1 MNHLHAGIPAQA
13 LQERQRKLGRQAQ
26 QLPPSGSRP
35 LTVSGR
41 VSGWITAKATQAL
54 AGLPGVRVED
64 EAVHITAAS
73 GQRIILKAVL
83 ERVAHVLY
91 DAGCARGWRDGHAL
105 PIERLGQPTRSPQH
119 NEVTAESLDVGCNKN
134 PNEAIRR
141 KEGHA
146 IGG

>member
-1 MNHLHAGIPAQA
+1 MVCFG
-13 LQERQRKLGRQAQ
+13 LQI
-26 QLPPSGSRP
+26 
-35 LTVSGR
+35 TDCR
-41 VSGWITAKATQAL
+41 VS
-54 AGLPGVRVED
+54 
-64 EAVHITAAS
+64 
-73 GQRIILKAVL
+73 
-83 ERVAHVLY
+83 VLY
-91 DAGCARGWRDGHAL
+91 DGRQYSEHISRVPVAAAKLTPCARGWRDGHAL